1 MSVIVSIAFFLFL
14 LLFCGLLV
22 IQQVYIEESL
32 R

>member
-1 MSVIVSIAFFLFL
+1 MGISMQNLRPAAALTV
-14 LLFCGLLV
+14 LV